1 MLFFFWEPTIGS
13 FQVEES
19 LVVVIERNN
28 AQLITATFGIIVL
41 TVAFLRVKLIENI
54 KTEFFS
60 FVALSLIFSV
70 GGVLVL
76 YWLPTDNPAVYFVLR
91 HFKTNPYTYSI
102 GFFLVG
108 LLMLLENIAHAER
121 QEE

>member
-28 AQLITATFGIIVL
+28 AQLITTTFGIIVL

-60 FVALSLIFSV
+60 FVAL
-70 GGVLVL
+70 
-76 YWLPTDNPAVYFVLR
+76 
-91 HFKTNPYTYSI
+91 
-102 GFFLVG
+102 
-108 LLMLLENIAHAER
+108 
-121 QEE
+121 

>member
-1 MLFFFWEPTIGS
+1 M
-13 FQVEES
+13 
-19 LVVVIERNN
+19 VVIERNN
-28 AQLITATFGIIVL
+28 AQLITATFGIIVFA
-41 TVAFLRVKLIENI
+41 VAFLRVNIIENV

-76 YWLPTDNPAVYFVLR
+76 YWLPTDIPAAYFVLR
-91 HFKTNPYTYSI
+91 HFKTIPYIYSI

-108 LLMLLENIAHAER
+108 LLMLLENIAQAER